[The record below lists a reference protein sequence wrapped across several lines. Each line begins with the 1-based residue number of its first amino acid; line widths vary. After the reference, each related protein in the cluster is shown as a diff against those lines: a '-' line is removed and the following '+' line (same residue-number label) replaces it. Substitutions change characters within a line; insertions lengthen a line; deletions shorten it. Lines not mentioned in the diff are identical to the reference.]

1 MPSSIPRIIAC
12 ADANDIEG
20 VKKCIND
27 GCNIDEQRQVV
38 QRSWFYEQDGRSALL
53 VACLKGYFDVVK
65 VLVDNHANV
74 QLKNN
79 VVVFELDY

>member
-1 MPSSIPRIIAC
+1 MSKDKSFK
-12 ADANDIEG
+12 G
-20 VKKCIND
+20 VGFMSRMD
-27 GCNIDEQRQVV
+27 V
-38 QRSWFYEQDGRSALL
+38 LL
-53 VACLKGYFDVVK
+53 LLCGLSKNGYFDVVK

>member
-1 MPSSIPRIIAC
+1 MPSSIPRIIAY

-20 VKKCIND
+20 VKKCISD

-38 QRSWFYEQDGRSALL
+38 QRSWCYEQDGRSALL

-79 VVVFELDY
+79 VAPFELGY

>member
-1 MPSSIPRIIAC
+1 MSKDKSFK
-12 ADANDIEG
+12 G
-20 VKKCIND
+20 V
-27 GCNIDEQRQVV
+27 GFMSRMVV
-38 QRSWFYEQDGRSALL
+38 LLFL